1 MNPLTFDR
9 VRNETPY
16 TLFGRQMSRVPERN
30 VFRVDQFSEARRR
43 VFNTYYD
50 TRFLTD
56 ALRRITA
63 TPDTARDIDY
73 EGLNRV
79 LRRELTTG
87 QEAVWVQRFGYR
99 ERQVRTSIVQT
110 YTEEQRA
117 KLSEHFGWLENAL
130 HGADDDWTIA
140 DAYHYSACWFILL
153 ILYEIR
159 GNIPQIRD
167 INVANMVE
175 RAITEFATLETYFAT
190 ITDAV
195 PLPAVVA
202 QAVRDLG
209 RDAVIESYM
218 RGFGPRVTVTPV
230 QAPPAPAPAE
240 AVAETQA

>member
-1 MNPLTFDR
+1 MNPLTFNR
-9 VRNETPY
+9 VRNETEY
-16 TLFGRQMSRVPERN
+16 TLFGRRMSRVPERN

-50 TRFLTD
+50 TSFLTD
-56 ALRRITA
+56 ALQRIA
-63 TPDTARDIDY
+63 GTPNINY

-79 LRRELTTG
+79 LRRELTAG
-87 QEAVWVQRFGYR
+87 QETVWVERFGYR

-130 HGADDDWTIA
+130 HGADDDYA
-140 DAYHYSACWFILL
+140 FASGYHYSACWFILL
-153 ILYEIR
+153 ILYEVR
-159 GNIPQIRD
+159 DNIPQIRD
-167 INVANMVE
+167 NYVANMIE

-202 QAVRDLG
+202 QAVTDLG
-209 RDAVIESYM
+209 RNAVIDSYM
-218 RGFGPRVTVTPV
+218 RGFGPRVTVTPAP
-230 QAPPAPAPAE
+230 APPAPAPAE
-240 AVAETQA
+240 AVTETQA